1 MQNVSVFMFT
11 FYFYE
16 NMAENKSENTVRQ
29 NKVLCICRDMA
40 NSLYFCVQPNDIVVL
55 LDIL

>member
-29 NKVLCICRDMA
+29 NKVFCICRDMA
-40 NSLYFCVQPNDIVVL
+40 KSIFVSNPMT
-55 LDIL
+55 